1 MAHYFFDTSALVKHY
16 HAELGSAE
24 VSRILD
30 DVHSVYSIARLTMAE
45 MISVFAK
52 KVRTGEIRDRD
63 FDSLR
68 LRFFSDVA
76 HGLVVPVRVLNG
88 HFEAAG
94 ELIAKH
100 GKSRQLHT
108 LDALQLAVALSIRRP
123 TPIDHFVSADQRL
136 LDVVALE
143 GLSGVNPEVL

>member
-1 MAHYFFDTSALVKHY
+1 MTHYFFDTGALVKHY
-16 HAELGSAE
+16 HAELGSPE
-24 VSRILD
+24 VSRILGGT
-30 DVHSVYSIARLTMAE
+30 HSVHSIARLTMAE

-52 KVRTGEIRDRD
+52 KVRMGEIRERD

-68 LRFFSDVA
+68 LRFFSDVIRR
-76 HGLVVPVRVLNG
+76 LVVPVRILNA
-88 HFEAAG
+88 HFTAAG
-94 ELIAKH
+94 ERIAKH

-143 GLSGVNPEVL
+143 GLSGVNPEVV

>member
-16 HAELGSAE
+16 HAELGSPE
-24 VSRILD
+24 VSRILGD
-30 DVHSVYSIARLTMAE
+30 AHSVRSIARLTMAE

-52 KVRTGEIRDRD
+52 KVRMGEIRERD
-63 FDSLR
+63 FDL
-68 LRFFSDVA
+68 LAFGFFSDVA
-76 HGLVVPVRVLNG
+76 GRLVVPVRILNSY
-88 HFEAAG
+88 FAAAG
-94 ELIAKH
+94 ELISKH

-108 LDALQLAVALSIRRP
+108 LDALQLAVTLSIRRP

-143 GLSGVNPEVL
+143 GLSGVNPEVP